1 MSTNYIIESDVI
13 DIRADQ
19 PKPEDIFLVDTNVW
33 YWLTYSRASIAP
45 SPPLNHQTTHYPSYI
60 AKAIGAG
67 SKLLWSG
74 LSLSELAH
82 IIEKTEREIFSRTI
96 KPKVYR
102 HNHINERANVI
113 SEIESV
119 WGQVKSMALP
129 LENLAIDNYSTDEA
143 LKRLSLSKLDGY
155 DAFIINSLLSQD
167 MVKVITDDGDY
178 TSVPGLQVYT
188 ANDNVIRSST
198 AQGKVLAR

>member
-1 MSTNYIIESDVI
+1 MSVNYIVESEVI
-13 DIRADQ
+13 DIRTDQ
-19 PKPEDIFLVDTNVW
+19 PGPDDIFLVDTNVW

-45 SPPLNHQTTHYPSYI
+45 SPPRNHQTTHYPSYI
-60 AKAIGAG
+60 AQAISAG

-82 IIEKTEREIFSRTI
+82 IIEKTEREIFSQTI
-96 KPKVYR
+96 KSKVFR
-102 HNHINERANVI
+102 HNHVNERANVI
-113 SEIESV
+113 NEIESV
-119 WGQVKSMALP
+119 WQQVKSMALP
-129 LENLAIDNYSTDEA
+129 LENFSIDNQSTDDA

-155 DAFIINSLLSQD
+155 DAFIINSLLSQG

-188 ANDNVIRSST
+188 ANNNVIRSST
-198 AQGKVLAR
+198 AQGKVIAR